1 MLHKIDIKRWLKDEK
16 GNKLTKP
23 IIKEDGEEVYKPVL
37 QFVAIKRLDTG
48 EWA

>member
-1 MLHKIDIKRWLKDEK
+1 MKRWLKDEK
-16 GNKLTKP
+16 GNKLTKRMM
-23 IIKEDGEEVYKPVL
+23 KEDGEEVYKQVL